1 MTAAVIAWGA
11 VVAAPQPP
19 VADALPG
26 ARLVGQGRLTW
37 WGFTAFDARL
47 WAAEGL
53 TRASFE
59 RHPLALELAYL
70 RAFKSEEIVR
80 VSLEEMTRAG
90 GVAPQ
95 DLQAWRPQLA
105 ALIPDVVP
113 GDRITGVHRPGRGA
127 LFYVNDRFVGGIAD
141 SRFSE
146 NFFAIWLGSQTAQ
159 PKLRLALFGQTPP

>member
-1 MTAAVIAWGA
+1 
-11 VVAAPQPP
+11 
-19 VADALPG
+19 
-26 ARLVGQGRLTW
+26 
-37 WGFTAFDARL
+37 
-47 WAAEGL
+47 
-53 TRASFE
+53 
-59 RHPLALELAYL
+59 
-70 RAFKSEEIVR
+70 
-80 VSLEEMTRAG
+80 MTRAG

-95 DLQAWRPQLA
+95 DLQAWRAQLA

>member
-1 MTAAVIAWGA
+1 MITWGA
-11 VVAAPQPP
+11 AAAAPQPP

-37 WGFTAFDARL
+37 WGFTAYDARL

-53 TRASFE
+53 TQTNFG

-70 RAFKSEEIVR
+70 RAFKSDEIVR
-80 VSLEEMTRAG
+80 VSLDEMARAG
-90 GVAPQ
+90 GLGPQ
-95 DLQAWRPQLA
+95 ELQAWRPQLA
-105 ALIPDVVP
+105 ALIPDVAP

-146 NFFAIWLGSQTAQ
+146 SFFAIWLGPSTAQ
-159 PKLRLALFGQTPP
+159 PKLRLALFGQTPR